1 MLVDLFND
9 EESKEKAILNEFE
22 SNSSFN
28 SKLFNKE
35 NL

>member
-9 EESKEKAILNEFE
+9 EESKEKAILSEFE
-22 SNSSFN
+22 SNSSLN

-35 NL
+35 NI